1 MVHLEIAA
9 DLTRHQRAVNVVRW
23 SPSGKYLASGDDESA
38 IFVWKMK
45 NATETRD
52 IFGMRTGLE
61 TFKSVFITRFS
72 FQIRQTIRTRRL
84 G

>member
-1 MVHLEIAA
+1 MTETEAGTVHLEIAA

-45 NATETRD
+45 SATETRD
-52 IFGMRTGLE
+52 IFGKRAFLEDFRTSML
-61 TFKSVFITRFS
+61 
-72 FQIRQTIRTRRL
+72 
-84 G
+84 